1 VSVERFLKQRA
12 VRIAVTGTYT
22 LANWYDPQGKLRTFT
37 CRTTRVSPFRMMV
50 EVPVVGKVGDRLTSY
65 FPDFGRLD
73 GSISDAQNGS
83 FLMELEMTRAM
94 RRRLAG
100 KLTWLEMKLGD
111 SSISDFRKHGRV
123 IPPSPPSSLTLADG
137 TIHECSVIDMSA
149 GGAAVAAEVQPA
161 VGLPLAVGTCVG
173 RVVRHLP
180 DGFAIQFVE
189 TQRSQDLERILIRP
203 LAPSFTATP
212 ADYSSPSPMPAY
224 SP

>member
-149 GGAAVAAEVQPA
+149 GGAAVSAAVQPA
-161 VGLPLAVGTCVG
+161 VGLPLAVGTCVA

-180 DGFAIQFVE
+180 DGFAVKFVE
-189 TQRSQDLERILIRP
+189 TQKSHELERILIRP
-203 LAPSFTATP
+203 LAPSFTAAP
-212 ADYSSPSPMPAY
+212 MDSPTLLMRA
-224 SP
+224 

>member
-1 VSVERFLKQRA
+1 
-12 VRIAVTGTYT
+12 
-22 LANWYDPQGKLRTFT
+22 
-37 CRTTRVSPFRMMV
+37 MMV

-73 GSISDAQNGS
+73 GSISDALDGS
-83 FLMELEMTRAM
+83 FLMELEMTQAM

-100 KLTWLEMKLGD
+100 RLTWLEMKQGD
-111 SSISDFRKHGRV
+111 SSISELRKHPRV
-123 IPPSPPSSLTLADG
+123 IPPSPLSTLTLADG
-137 TIHECSVIDMSA
+137 TIYECSVIDMSA
-149 GGAAVAAEVQPA
+149 SGAAISADVQPA
-161 VGLPLAVGTCVG
+161 VGLPLALGTCVG

-189 TQRSQDLERILIRP
+189 TQRSQDLERLLIRP